1 MSDKDPN
8 IDTSDQQND
17 LFGGRVDAPSDQVFE
32 HYQKLDSLTD
42 CPNQKWPERLA
53 EFHDVI
59 EHYFKEVLKVEKE
72 EAHKHADGVTTVL
85 AKHFGGRPFYMPKGK
100 SLDRSL
106 RDQQIYK
113 KFTGRNQDEL
123 AEEYDLS
130 VAQIYAIVARQYQLR
145 QRKLF

>member
-1 MSDKDPN
+1 MSQ

-17 LFGGRVDAPSDQVFE
+17 MFGGSVDAPSEQVFE
-32 HYQKLDSLTD
+32 EFQRLDSLSD

-59 EHYFKEVLKVEKE
+59 EYYFKEVLKTPES
-72 EAHKHADGVTTVL
+72 EAHKHADGMTTVI

-100 SLDRSL
+100 SLNRSL

-113 KFTGRNQDEL
+113 KFTGRNQDKL

-130 VAQIYAIVARQYQLR
+130 TAQIYAIVARQYQLR
-145 QRKLF
+145 QKKLPF

>member
-1 MSDKDPN
+1 MSKQ

-17 LFGGRVDAPSDQVFE
+17 LFGGQVDAPIAQVFE
-32 HYQKLDSLTD
+32 QYQKLDSLAD

-59 EHYFKEVLKVEKE
+59 EHYFKEVLKQDKDV
-72 EAHKHADGVTTVL
+72 AHKHADGVTTMI

-106 RDQQIYK
+106 RDQQIFK
-113 KFTGRNQDEL
+113 RFTGHNQDKL

-130 VAQIYAIVARQYQLR
+130 VAQIYAIVARQHQLR